1 MSLRTSRREFLN
13 RGARAA
19 SAMVGSRFLVTET
32 YAQADRAYQ
41 AGFDRLDRYIEQY
54 MRDMNTPGMTMA
66 IADRDG
72 VQRVATY
79 GFSDPDLKVPV
90 KAEELFQIG
99 SISKSFAAIC
109 ALQLSE
115 EGKLD
120 LHRPIT
126 DYLPWFRIESSYAPI
141 TTHHMLTHTSGLP
154 GAGPVFQSD
163 PAARHRA
170 ACPPGQYFHYNNM
183 CFDLLGHLLWTL
195 DGRPAPEAI
204 RARIFE
210 PLGMATSAPAIS
222 FDVRARTAKNYS
234 AFLPDRP
241 YGRYDRLCEAPAI
254 VLTAASGCVAATAH
268 DMGLY
273 LQMLANHGR
282 GPKGRLLSE
291 ESFALFSKAH
301 IKAEEFG
308 PTAGYGYGIAVDTL
322 GGHQI
327 VRHTGGMVS
336 FASALHVDIDQGVGA
351 FASINAMQGYRP
363 NPPAQYAIQIIRAHR
378 EGQPLPSAP
387 PLHPPASIENAGE
400 YAGTYQSRD
409 GARLEFVAEG
419 TRLFLIYKAERVP
432 VETVNGPGWLAR
444 HPDFER
450 FALVFGRSDAKDP
463 KSAIV
468 EVGWGPDWY
477 VNFRYSGPREFDYPK
492 EWESYVGHY
501 RNESPWLGSTRIVL
515 RKGVLMMDGVV
526 PLAPLADADGGIFY
540 LRDEEHSPEWIRF
553 GAIVNGK
560 SMHAKVSGEDLW
572 RVAGE

>member
-1 MSLRTSRREFLN
+1 
-13 RGARAA
+13 
-19 SAMVGSRFLVTET
+19 MVV
-32 YAQADRAYQ
+32 
-41 AGFDRLDRYIEQY
+41 
-54 MRDMNTPGMTMA
+54 
-66 IADRDG
+66 ADRDG
-72 VQRVATY
+72 VQRVSTY
-79 GFSDPDLKVPV
+79 GFSDRDLKAPV
-90 KAEELFQIG
+90 KEQELFQIG

-126 DYLPWFRIESSYAPI
+126 EYLPWFRIESSYPPI
-141 TTHHMLTHTSGLP
+141 TTHHVLTHSSGLP
-154 GAGPVFQSD
+154 GGGPVFLSD

-170 ACPPGQYFHYNNM
+170 TYAPGQYFHYNNM
-183 CFDLLGHLLWTL
+183 CFELLGFLVWTL

-210 PLGMATSAPAIS
+210 PLGMTASAPAIS
-222 FDVRARTAKNYS
+222 FDIRARSAKSYA

-254 VLTAASGCVAATAH
+254 VLTAASGCIAATAH

-291 ESFALFSKAH
+291 ESFALFSKPH

-308 PTAGYGYGIAVDTL
+308 PTASYGYGIAVDTL
-322 GGHQI
+322 DGHQI

-336 FASALHVDIDQGVGA
+336 FASALHVDIDEGVGA

-363 NPPAQYAIQIIRAHR
+363 NPPVQYAIQLMRAQR
-378 EGQPLPSAP
+378 EGKPLPSAP
-387 PLHPPASIENAGE
+387 PLHPPATIESAGE

-419 TRLFLIYKAERVP
+419 SRLSLIHKAERVP
-432 VETVNGPGWLAR
+432 VETVNGGPGWIAR

-450 FALVFGRSDAKDP
+450 FALVFARADEKDP
-463 KSAIV
+463 KSAVV

-477 VNFRYSGPREFDYPK
+477 VNSRYSGPREFDYPK
-492 EWESYVGHY
+492 VWESYVGHY
-501 RNESPWLGSTRIVL
+501 RNDSPWLGSTRIVL
-515 RKGVLMMDGVV
+515 RKGVLMVDGVV
-526 PLAPLADADGGIFY
+526 PLAPLAEADGMFY
-540 LRDEEHSPEWIRF
+540 LRDEEHSPEWVRF

-560 SMHAKVSGEDLW
+560 AMHAKFSGEDLW
-572 RVAGE
+572 RVAAE